1 MPRDAGSP
9 LAGAIALPL
18 PDAAALPT
26 DDAGFMPFPLYG
38 GAFPD
43 PKTRARI

>member
-1 MPRDAGSP
+1 

-26 DDAGFMPFPLYG
+26 DDAGFMPIPIYG